1 MEEGDDPF
9 DGDDEDTSASMFLTF
24 RVGAAEYALPV
35 LMVTEIVRLPT
46 WHPLPDVPPHIC
58 GVVNLRSRVVPIMD
72 LRMRFGL
79 GAHKATERTV
89 VVVVEIEGVATG
101 LLVDGVSDVSE
112 FSEIE
117 EGTVR
122 AGVGRS
128 ELLRGVAKKGERVVF
143 VLDAT
148 ALLAPVATTTI
159 LAAASAP
166 A

>member
-1 MEEGDDPF
+1 
-9 DGDDEDTSASMFLTF
+9 
-24 RVGAAEYALPV
+24 
-35 LMVTEIVRLPT
+35 
-46 WHPLPDVPPHIC
+46 
-58 GVVNLRSRVVPIMD
+58 MD

-101 LLVDGVSDVSE
+101 LLVDAVSDVVE

-143 VLDAT
+143 VLDAA
-148 ALLAPVATTTI
+148 ALLAPIATTF
-159 LAAASAP
+159 AAAPSAH